1 MRTVRTRGPRDRPP
15 PPSGGVTL
23 RGYRLPCLGGH
34 DNTLTHLD
42 AGGNPPL
49 GCRARLPAQAPR
61 DCGTLGPPDTSRWL
75 ESMPVGSP
83 RPATG
88 GVRMK
93 KILILVILA
102 ALGVVAARVV
112 KARQSY

>member
-1 MRTVRTRGPRDRPP
+1 
-15 PPSGGVTL
+15 
-23 RGYRLPCLGGH
+23 
-34 DNTLTHLD
+34 
-42 AGGNPPL
+42 
-49 GCRARLPAQAPR
+49 
-61 DCGTLGPPDTSRWL
+61 
-75 ESMPVGSP
+75 MPVGSP